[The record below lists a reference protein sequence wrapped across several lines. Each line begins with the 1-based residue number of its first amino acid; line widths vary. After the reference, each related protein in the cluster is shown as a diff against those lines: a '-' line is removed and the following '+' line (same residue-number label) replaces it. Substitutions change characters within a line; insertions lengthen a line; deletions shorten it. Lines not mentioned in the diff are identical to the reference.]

1 MPDYDKWKA
10 FELEGVDSKIGNEF
24 NSSKIMIYCNS
35 LLINGLYN
43 DTIGVY
49 QFGQSGFNGDYSNQF
64 DAVTYNNCEG
74 PNMIHSGDI
83 KTEYGFEH
91 IVHVKPEN
99 FVKGFVISAP
109 WQGGK
114 PKQIKTLIDTNPI
127 LEIRTEDGDK
137 LRRYIIPQDYS
148 EASNKTICVNA

>member
-1 MPDYDKWKA
+1 MTTYNNDAQVYSANHNVSIDEAFKALCPIMTNGRHSNWKA

-74 PNMIHSGDI
+74 PNMILNI
-83 KTEYGFEH
+83 LFML
-91 IVHVKPEN
+91 N
-99 FVKGFVISAP
+99 
-109 WQGGK
+109 Q
-114 PKQIKTLIDTNPI
+114 KTL
-127 LEIRTEDGDK
+127 
-137 LRRYIIPQDYS
+137 
-148 EASNKTICVNA
+148 

>member
-1 MPDYDKWKA
+1 MWRSKYD
-10 FELEGVDSKIGNEF
+10 
-24 NSSKIMIYCNS
+24 
-35 LLINGLYN
+35 
-43 DTIGVY
+43 
-49 QFGQSGFNGDYSNQF
+49 
-64 DAVTYNNCEG
+64 
-74 PNMIHSGDI
+74 
-83 KTEYGFEH
+83 FEH